1 MGVTFNPATM
11 VDVRSFG
18 AVGNGQTDDAAA
30 IAKAEAYA
38 DSRGMALYFGAGRY
52 LLGSTLNLHSGD
64 TLLGAAGATLV
75 ASGTNAT
82 AITAAPA
89 GNPVR
94 HAPLHDILVNG
105 LTIEGNQALA
115 SPGSADPL
123 VSVTCASGMEF
134 KNVTFEHTPRIG
146 VLLSNV
152 DHTGFDGC
160 TFSDIGYTE
169 ATGGSAS
176 CDTFAQGIAFTD
188 SNIKP
193 SIGNYVTG
201 CTFSAIGLDAV
212 SATQQ
217 TDMTIVGN
225 TMSNLDVM
233 SPAYWASRGEGS
245 AGVYLDDNHGVTIAS
260 NRISGGSGAGIDTVN
275 TQSLEIRD
283 NTISGFGG
291 SGIIVGNDQNV
302 DIIRDT
308 ITNNNRFD
316 NHFFFQ
322 AGISIADN
330 MWGSHTGSS
339 RNISVSRCTITDTQ
353 ATKTQNWA
361 IQANLEAT
369 PRNVRVNA
377 DNNFAG
383 NAAPGGVGSSGI
395 AQAWV
400 EPWCGQVQAGPLTPG
415 VQAWSPTMVSTA
427 PFTASLLHPGSVGLG
442 GVVHT
447 QDARIGGV
455 ADPFLTV
462 TLTQAGRTI
471 ATTTADA
478 WGAWA
483 VAPQLR
489 DGVHAIVATESDGAG
504 VVDTVGVTF
513 VLDGAGPSQAVPPR
527 LGLGHAPGS
536 GVVSTG
542 TLSRLLGEGAS
553 PMGFITRGGAPLPAG
568 PAMMSAASVAGGA
581 ARPGLPGWRG
591 ALADFLQPG
600 AQVPGAT
607 PAPVNATAMAG
618 APLAGGHLGGGDAGF
633 GGWLTRAG
641 WHVGPV
647 GSGL

>member
-1 MGVTFNPATM
+1 MGITFNPATM
-11 VDVRSFG
+11 VDVKSFG
-18 AVGNGQTDDAAA
+18 AVGNGETDDAPA

-38 DSRGMALYFGAGRY
+38 ESRGMALYFGAGRY
-52 LLGSTLNLHSGD
+52 MLGSTLDVHSGD
-64 TLLGAAGATLV
+64 SLLGAAGATLI

-82 AITAAPA
+82 AIETAPIEH
-89 GNPVR
+89 PMR
-94 HAPLHDILVNG
+94 QAPLHDILVSG

-123 VSVTCASGMEF
+123 VNVFCASGMEF
-134 KNVTFEHTPRIG
+134 RDVTFEHTPRIG

-160 TFSDIGYTE
+160 TFTDIGYTE

-176 CDTFAQGIAFTD
+176 DDTFGQGIAFTD

-193 SIGNYVTG
+193 STGNHVNG

-217 TDMTIVGN
+217 TDMSIVGN
-225 TMSNLDVM
+225 TMSNLDVL
-233 SPAYWASRGEGS
+233 SPAYWASRGDGS
-245 AGVYLDDNHGVTIAS
+245 AGVYLDDDQGVTIAS
-260 NRISGGSGAGIDTVN
+260 NQISGGSGAGIDTVN

-291 SGIIVGNDQNV
+291 SGIILGNDQNV
-302 DIIRDT
+302 DIIGDT
-308 ITNNNRFD
+308 ITNNNRFND
-316 NHFFFQ
+316 HFFFQ

-330 MWGSHTGSS
+330 MWGSHTGDS

-377 DNNFAG
+377 DNNLAG
-383 NAAPGGVGSSGI
+383 NAAPDGVGSNGI

-400 EPWCGQVQAGPLTPG
+400 QPWCGEVQAGPLAPAA
-415 VQAWSPTMVSTA
+415 QAWSPTIVSAA
-427 PFTASLLHPGSVGLG
+427 PFTASVLHPKGVGLA

-447 QDARIGGV
+447 QDTQIGGV

-462 TLTQAGRTI
+462 TLTEGGRII

-483 VAPQLR
+483 VAPRLS
-489 DGVHAIVATESDGAG
+489 GGMHSIVATESDGAG
-504 VVDTVGVTF
+504 VVDTAGATF
-513 VLDGAGPSQAVPPR
+513 VLDRGPGPVAPSG
-527 LGLGHAPGS
+527 LGLANVAGS
-536 GVVSTG
+536 GVVSAG
-542 TLSRLLGEGAS
+542 TLSRLLGKDTA
-553 PMGFITRGGAPLPAG
+553 PLGFIARAGAGLLTQPG
-568 PAMMSAASVAGGA
+568 TMGAALVAGGA
-581 ARPGLPGWRG
+581 GWPGLPRWSG
-591 ALADFLQPG
+591 ALADFVPPG
-600 AQVPGAT
+600 PPVPGVMA
-607 PAPVNATAMAG
+607 AAVNAAAVAG
-618 APLAGGHLGGGDAGF
+618 APLAAGHLGGGDTGL
-633 GGWLTRAG
+633 GGWPTRVG
-641 WHVGPV
+641 WHVG
-647 GSGL
+647 GLGTGA